1 VQGGSAQRDKD
12 PGAPHRGLRRGI
24 MMHFACVP
32 GLSSLVI
39 SQEFPLQ
46 LAWLLF
52 GLKQGLDAG

>member
-1 VQGGSAQRDKD
+1 
-12 PGAPHRGLRRGI
+12 

-39 SQEFPLQ
+39 RKEFPLQ
-46 LAWLLF
+46 VAWLLF

>member
-1 VQGGSAQRDKD
+1 
-12 PGAPHRGLRRGI
+12 